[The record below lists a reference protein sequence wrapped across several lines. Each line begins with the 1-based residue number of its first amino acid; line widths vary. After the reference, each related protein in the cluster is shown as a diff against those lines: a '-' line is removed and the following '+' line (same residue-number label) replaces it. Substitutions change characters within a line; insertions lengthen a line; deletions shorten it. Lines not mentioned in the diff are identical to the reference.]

1 MIHFTTDAKQFNLS
15 KSIRNLWTISVNSN
29 QAIMTLSANRQVQFS
44 SMQTTTTPSGG
55 DVGQQT
61 IVLVDH
67 AFAALYPNLIGH
79 CNLIAP
85 TRQQCLETIIA
96 AGKQANLTFLSMQP
110 RDSLD
115 IEMVQRYLTRLNL
128 KERLTINVGRYLNQD
143 YQITLFSRRQITS
156 TSLTLD

>member
-1 MIHFTTDAKQFNLS
+1 M
-15 KSIRNLWTISVNSN
+15 R
-29 QAIMTLSANRQVQFS
+29 FS
-44 SMQTTTTPSGG
+44 SIQTSTTPSGG
-55 DVGQQT
+55 DTGQQT

-85 TRQQCLETIIA
+85 TRQQCLKTIIA
-96 AGKQANLTFLSMQP
+96 AGKHANLTFLSMQP

-128 KERLTINVGRYLNQD
+128 KERITINVGRYLNQD
-143 YQITLFSRRQITS
+143 YQITLLSKQQIS
-156 TSLTLD
+156 NISLTLD